1 MEQVINKKNKVKG
14 IIARAAAFGMAA
26 SSVATMTAAQVFAGD
41 DFGSV
46 TVTGDGVSA
55 NTVMGK
61 VIGMLLTITRF
72 AGVALTVYGV
82 YEIVMSFTQ
91 NQPEAKTKGVIMT
104 LSGVIMVALKSVL
117 QGFGL
122 ITG

>member
-14 IIARAAAFGMAA
+14 ILTRAAAFGMAA
-26 SSVATMTAAQVFAGD
+26 SSVATMTAAQVFAD

-46 TVTGDGVSA
+46 NVSGDDVSA

-72 AGVALTVYGV
+72 AGVALAVYGV
-82 YEIVMSFTQ
+82 YEIIMSFTQ
-91 NQPEAKTKGVIMT
+91 NQAEAKTKGVIMT
-104 LSGVIMVALKSVL
+104 LSGVIMVALKSVPI
-117 QGFGL
+117 GFGI

>member
-14 IIARAAAFGMAA
+14 VLARAAAFGMAA
-26 SSVATMTAAQVFAGD
+26 SSVATMTAAQVFAD

-46 TVTGDGVSA
+46 TVSGDNVSA

-72 AGVALTVYGV
+72 AGVALAVYGI
-82 YEIVMSFTQ
+82 YEIIMSFTQ
-91 NQPEAKTKGVIMT
+91 NQAEAKTKGVIMT

-117 QGFGL
+117 IGFGI

>member
-14 IIARAAAFGMAA
+14 ILARATAFGMAA
-26 SSVATMTAAQVFAGD
+26 SSVATMTAAQVFAD

-46 TVTGDGVSA
+46 NVSGDDVSA

-72 AGVALTVYGV
+72 AGVALAVYGV
-82 YEIVMSFTQ
+82 YEIIMSFTQ
-91 NQPEAKTKGVIMT
+91 NQAEAKTKGVIMT

-117 QGFGL
+117 IGFGI

>member
-14 IIARAAAFGMAA
+14 ILARAAAFGMAA
-26 SSVATMTAAQVFAGD
+26 SSVATMTAAQVFAD

-46 TVTGDGVSA
+46 TVSGDNVSA

-72 AGVALTVYGV
+72 AGVALAVYGI
-82 YEIVMSFTQ
+82 YEIIMSFTQ
-91 NQPEAKTKGVIMT
+91 NQAEAKTKGVIMT

-117 QGFGL
+117 IGFGI

>member
-14 IIARAAAFGMAA
+14 ILARAAAFGMAA
-26 SSVATMTAAQVFAGD
+26 SSVATMTAAQVFAD

-46 TVTGDGVSA
+46 NVSGDDVSA

-72 AGVALTVYGV
+72 AGVALAVYGV
-82 YEIVMSFTQ
+82 YEIIMSFTQ
-91 NQPEAKTKGVIMT
+91 NQAEAKTKGVIMT

-117 QGFGL
+117 IGFGI

>member
-14 IIARAAAFGMAA
+14 ILARAAAFGMAA
-26 SSVATMTAAQVFAGD
+26 SSVATMTAAQVFAD

-46 TVTGDGVSA
+46 TVSGDDVSA
-55 NTVMGK
+55 STVMGK

-72 AGVALTVYGV
+72 AGVALAVYGV
-82 YEIVMSFTQ
+82 YEIIISFTQ
-91 NQPEAKTKGVIMT
+91 NQAEAKIKGVIMT

-117 QGFGL
+117 IGFGI

>member
-1 MEQVINKKNKVKG
+1 MEQVFNKKNKVKG
-14 IIARAAAFGMAA
+14 ILARAAAFGMAA
-26 SSVATMTAAQVFAGD
+26 SSVATMTAAQVFAD

-46 TVTGDGVSA
+46 NVSGDDVSA

-72 AGVALTVYGV
+72 AGVALAVYGV
-82 YEIVMSFTQ
+82 YEIIMSFTQ
-91 NQPEAKTKGVIMT
+91 NQAEAKTKGVIMT

-117 QGFGL
+117 IGFGI

>member
-14 IIARAAAFGMAA
+14 ILARAAAFGMAA
-26 SSVATMTAAQVFAGD
+26 SSVATMTAAQVFAD

-46 TVTGDGVSA
+46 TVSGDNVSA

-72 AGVALTVYGV
+72 AGVALTVYGI
-82 YEIVMSFTQ
+82 YEIIMSFTQ
-91 NQPEAKTKGVIMT
+91 NQAEAKTKGVIMT

-117 QGFGL
+117 IGFGI

>member
-14 IIARAAAFGMAA
+14 ILTRATAFGMAA
-26 SSVATMTAAQVFAGD
+26 SSVATMTAAQVFAD

-46 TVTGDGVSA
+46 NVSGDDVSA

-72 AGVALTVYGV
+72 AGVALAVYGV
-82 YEIVMSFTQ
+82 YEIIMSFTQ
-91 NQPEAKTKGVIMT
+91 NQAEAKTKGVIMT

-117 QGFGL
+117 IGFGI

>member
-14 IIARAAAFGMAA
+14 ILARAAAFGMAA
-26 SSVATMTAAQVFAGD
+26 SSVATMTAAQVFAD

-46 TVTGDGVSA
+46 TVSGDNVSA

-72 AGVALTVYGV
+72 AGVALAVYGV
-82 YEIVMSFTQ
+82 YEIIMSFTQ
-91 NQPEAKTKGVIMT
+91 NQAEAKTKGVIMT

-117 QGFGL
+117 IGFGI

>member
-14 IIARAAAFGMAA
+14 ILARAAAFGMAA
-26 SSVATMTAAQVFAGD
+26 SSVATMTAAQVFAD

-46 TVTGDGVSA
+46 TVSGDDVSA
-55 NTVMGK
+55 STVMGK

-72 AGVALTVYGV
+72 AGVALAVYGV
-82 YEIVMSFTQ
+82 YEIIMSFTQ
-91 NQPEAKTKGVIMT
+91 NQAEAKTKGVIMT

-117 QGFGL
+117 IGFGI

>member
-14 IIARAAAFGMAA
+14 ILARAAAFGMAA
-26 SSVATMTAAQVFAGD
+26 SSVATMTAAQVFAD

-46 TVTGDGVSA
+46 TVSGDNVSA

-72 AGVALTVYGV
+72 AGVALAVYGV
-82 YEIVMSFTQ
+82 YEIIMSFTQ
-91 NQPEAKTKGVIMT
+91 NQAEAKTKGVIMT
-104 LSGVIMVALKSVL
+104 LSGVTMVALKSVL
-117 QGFGL
+117 IGFGI

>member
-1 MEQVINKKNKVKG
+1 MEKAIKKNKVKG
-14 IIARAAAFGMAA
+14 ILARVSAFGMAA
-26 SSVATMTAAQVFAGD
+26 SAVASMTATQVFAD

-46 TVTGDGVSA
+46 TVAGDGVSA

-72 AGVALTVYGV
+72 VGVALVVYGV
-82 YEIVMSFTQ
+82 YEIVMSFMQ
-91 NQPEAKTKGVIMT
+91 NQPEAKTKGIVMT

-117 QGFGL
+117 QGFGV
-122 ITG
+122 IS

>member
-26 SSVATMTAAQVFAGD
+26 SSVATMTAAQVFAD

-46 TVTGDGVSA
+46 TVTSSDVSA

-82 YEIVMSFTQ
+82 YEVVMSFTQ

-117 QGFGL
+117 QGFG
-122 ITG
+122 IIG

>member
-14 IIARAAAFGMAA
+14 ILARAAAFGMAA
-26 SSVATMTAAQVFAGD
+26 SSVATMTAAQVFAD

-46 TVTGDGVSA
+46 TVSGDDVSA

-72 AGVALTVYGV
+72 AGVALAVYGV
-82 YEIVMSFTQ
+82 YEIIMSFTQ
-91 NQPEAKTKGVIMT
+91 NQAEAKTKGVIMT

-117 QGFGL
+117 IGFGI

>member
-14 IIARAAAFGMAA
+14 ILARAAAFGMAA
-26 SSVATMTAAQVFAGD
+26 SSVATMTAAQVFAD

-46 TVTGDGVSA
+46 TVSGDDVSA

-72 AGVALTVYGV
+72 AGVALAVYGV
-82 YEIVMSFTQ
+82 YEIIISFTQ
-91 NQPEAKTKGVIMT
+91 SQAEAKTKGVIMT
-104 LSGVIMVALKSVL
+104 LSGVVMVALKSVL
-117 QGFGL
+117 IGFGI